1 METMIKIAA
10 NGDQLPADA
19 IAWDA
24 VLLPRL
30 GLMFSADDVSE
41 EELTFTEAEAACS
54 ELTLAGFS
62 DWTLP
67 ERHELEAILDLTRHN
82 PAIDPTFFRDTQSD
96 WYWTR
101 TPTAWSPDCAWFVGF
116 GSGSVYYGLRDDYA
130 FVRAVR
136 RVSPAGQ

>member
-1 METMIKIAA
+1 METMIKIAP
-10 NGDQLPADA
+10 NGDHLPADA

-30 GLMFSADDVSE
+30 SLMFSADDVSE
-41 EELTFTEAEAACS
+41 EELTLADAEAACAA
-54 ELTLAGFS
+54 LTLAGFN

-67 ERHELEAILDLTRHN
+67 ERHELEAILDLTRYN

-101 TPTAWSPDCAWFVGF
+101 TPVAWSPDCAWIVLVSTGYVG
-116 GSGSVYYGLRDDYA
+116 SYHRSSNA

-136 RVSPAGQ
+136 RVSLAGQ